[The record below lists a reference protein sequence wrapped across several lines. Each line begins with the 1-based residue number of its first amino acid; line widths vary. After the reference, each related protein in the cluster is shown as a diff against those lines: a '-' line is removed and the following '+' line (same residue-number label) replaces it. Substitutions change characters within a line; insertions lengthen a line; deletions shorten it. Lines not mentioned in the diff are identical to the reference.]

1 MVERQLLIS
10 LLKLTRHGPVQRELL
25 IKDARIPKQ
34 VANKILERFC
44 SFGFCQ
50 LKRGVVEATSI
61 QRVKVAVHAI
71 QLGADFEHVCSFL
84 RWKEFE
90 TLASEAFKANY
101 YMVTLNFRFKH
112 AGKRWEIDLLAFKE
126 PLIVCVDCKHWHHG
140 WSRAAIIKAVEAQ
153 TKRAEALAKA
163 FPTIYKG
170 TRLDSWNQALF
181 VPAILSLIQGPFKF
195 YNKVPIVPIL
205 QLQNF
210 LNELPAYTLS
220 LTHFRIN
227 KPFKEFKLTK
237 LFK

>member
-1 MVERQLLIS
+1 MIERRVLVS

-34 VANKILERFC
+34 IASKMLERFC
-44 SFGFCQ
+44 ASGFCQ
-50 LKRGVVEATSI
+50 LRRGVIDTTST

-71 QLGADFEHVCSFL
+71 KLGADFEHICGFL
-84 RWKEFE
+84 QWKEFE

-101 YMVTLNFRFKH
+101 YKVTLNFRFKH
-112 AGKRWEIDLLAFKE
+112 VGKRWEIDLLAFKE

-140 WSRAAIIKAVEAQ
+140 WSRAAIIRAVEAQ
-153 TKRAEALAKA
+153 TKRAKALANA
-163 FPTIYKG
+163 FPTVYKRIRID
-170 TRLDSWNQALF
+170 TWNQALF

-195 YNKVPIVPIL
+195 YNKVPIVPVL

-210 LNELPAYTLS
+210 LNELPAHVLS

-227 KPFKEFKLTK
+227 NSFKEFKLTK
-237 LFK
+237 LFQ